1 MDLSILMASYR
12 TCALTRACLAS
23 LREHPASGEVEVIVV
38 DNASGDGSAEMIRSE
53 FPEVVLVVSE
63 HNLGFA
69 RAVNLAAERA
79 VGRFLLLLNPD
90 TVVHDGSIDALV
102 RYAERHP
109 EGGLYGGRTLRPDGE
124 VDPSSCWGRPTP
136 WSLLCFGLGLS
147 TLFRR
152 SRILDPESLG
162 RWQRDDERAV
172 GVVTGCLLLVR
183 RTLWDD
189 LGGLDPRFFMYG
201 EDVDL
206 SLRAA
211 AAGYEPCITSEATIT
226 HVVGA
231 SSSVRSSKV
240 VMVLT
245 GKATLVRKHWTG
257 WRQRFGLAMLQLGVG
272 LRALIAVVV
281 TTTTRGRSG
290 ADQPWPDVWRARRA
304 WVSGYPPLS
313 GEPRRAD
320 GATAP

>member
-1 MDLSILMASYR
+1 MDLSILIVSYR
-12 TCALTRACLAS
+12 TCSLTRACLAS
-23 LREHPASGEVEVIVV
+23 VGEHPASGEVEVVVV

-53 FPEVVLVVSE
+53 FPEVQLVESE

-69 RAVNLAAERA
+69 RAVNLAAERS

-90 TVVHDGSIDALV
+90 TVVHEGSIDALV
-102 RYAERHP
+102 RYAESHP
-109 EGGLYGGRTLRPDGE
+109 EGGLYGGRTLTPDGA

-152 SRILDPESLG
+152 SRLFDPESLG
-162 RWQRDDERAV
+162 GWQRDGERAV

-183 RTLWDD
+183 RGLWDD

-206 SLRAA
+206 SLRATS
-211 AAGYEPCITSEATIT
+211 AGYRPRITSEATIT

-257 WRQRFGLAMLQLGVG
+257 WRQRFGLAMLQSGVG
-272 LRALIAVVV
+272 LRALIATVVAAI
-281 TTTTRGRSG
+281 TGGRSG
-290 ADQPWPDVWRARRA
+290 ADQPWPDVWRARRQ
-304 WVSGYPPLS
+304 WVPGYATLV
-313 GEPRRAD
+313 GEPPAD
-320 GATAP
+320 GSTLR